1 MKRMNLHIK
10 LVRLSQF
17 KVQLTHRANRVIL
30 ISGICRIRQRNK
42 RMNKRKM
49 QAMEDTRP
57 GLQAKQQII
66 RPQLSQHNP
75 QQLILTL
82 ISVTLTKIQVHS
94 RTSRQLIQI
103 SKPKMDP
110 LALLTLIHTTP
121 GSSRKNQ
128 LDNTNKMSL
137 EPVNK
142 KGNMTRASPP

>member
-1 MKRMNLHIK
+1 
-10 LVRLSQF
+10 
-17 KVQLTHRANRVIL
+17 
-30 ISGICRIRQRNK
+30 
-42 RMNKRKM
+42 MNKRKM

-110 LALLTLIHTTP
+110 ET
-121 GSSRKNQ
+121 
-128 LDNTNKMSL
+128 
-137 EPVNK
+137 
-142 KGNMTRASPP
+142 